1 MAAMSLASPLGKN
14 TPADLPAG
22 HDPFSQTITPIQ
34 IVQPRATAPVVSLP
48 RPVTPM
54 SDRNTVA
61 GPAETGHG
69 AADNSHK
76 ATHTD
81 QDKKRKI
88 SYKIPRYNR
97 RNQSRSEP
105 SRKA

>member
-1 MAAMSLASPLGKN
+1 
-14 TPADLPAG
+14 
-22 HDPFSQTITPIQ
+22 
-34 IVQPRATAPVVSLP
+34 
-48 RPVTPM
+48 M